1 MPARNTFA
9 GFRAWPK
16 TLCDFAFSDASLAA
30 TSLRSS
36 CMAKEYSFR
45 PCRIQHTL
53 CHIRE
58 GALPRQR
65 LAVVPGHPLR
75 RRLLQLL
82 SVPLQLVQIVERVGA
97 V

>member
-16 TLCDFAFSDASLAA
+16 TFGDLVFLDARLAA
-30 TSLRSS
+30 IFSVSLRL
-36 CMAKEYSFR
+36 AEDYPFR
-45 PCRIQHTL
+45 PCRIQHIL
-53 CHIRE
+53 CRIQE

-82 SVPLQLVQIVERVGA
+82 SVPLQLVQIIERVGA

>member
-1 MPARNTFA
+1 MPARNIFA

-16 TLCDFAFSDASLAA
+16 TLGDVAFSDARLAA

-36 CMAKEYSFR
+36 CMAEDYPFR
-45 PCRIQHTL
+45 PCRIQDTL
-53 CHIRE
+53 SRIQQ
-58 GALPRQR
+58 GTLPRQR
-65 LAVVPGHPLR
+65 LAVVPGQPLR

-82 SVPLQLVQIVERVGA
+82 RMPLQLVQIVERVGA